1 MHPLSRMPG
10 RGSAVWAARRNMR
23 SNRLRGV
30 AFAILIPLA
39 AGCGWLP
46 LLTRHSAEESTRLTE
61 EARLAC
67 ERGEQFQARELLS
80 RASAVAPDDPE
91 IQRAIARG
99 LLLAGET
106 GEAVKHLRYM
116 MRRSL
121 DDPDAYLDLARI
133 LFEERR
139 YNECQELV
147 DSALRLVPTHTEA
160 QLLKGRLAEMQNK
173 DDEALEVYYRLL
185 AGDPTA
191 TEATLRV
198 SDLLVRTGQPSQ
210 AEPLLQSIVDSDRV
224 TPAEQARAHWVLGQ
238 IYVKDQRWAEAAEQ
252 LAAAADLRPDRS
264 ADDCYQ
270 VAYAAWQA
278 GQRDK
283 AEQSLARA
291 LTLDPRHANALALSA
306 VFRQGDRTAS
316 QTAYSRNSLPA
327 PKSWE
332 ESAPDRVNRQ

>member
-1 MHPLSRMPG
+1 MPD
-10 RGSAVWAARRNMR
+10 RGPT
-23 SNRLRGV
+23 V
-30 AFAILIPLA
+30 AFASGPARPLQRRWLTFALLIPLA
-39 AGCGWLP
+39 TGCGWIP
-46 LLTRHSAEESTRLTE
+46 LLTRHSSEESMRLTE
-61 EARLAC
+61 EARIAS
-67 ERGEQFQARELLS
+67 ERGERMQARELLS
-80 RASAVAPDDPE
+80 RAAAIAPDDPE
-91 IQRAIARG
+91 IQRSIARG

-106 GEAVKHLRYM
+106 EEAVKHLRYM

-133 LFEERR
+133 LFEQRR

-160 QLLKGRLAEMQNK
+160 QLLKGRLAEVQNK

-198 SDLLVRTGQPSQ
+198 SDLLVRSGQSSQ
-210 AEPLLQSIVDSDRV
+210 ATPLLRSIVDSDRV

-238 IYVKDQRWAEAAEQ
+238 IYAKDHRWAEAVEQ
-252 LAAAADLRPDRS
+252 LAAAADLRSDVG

-270 VAYAAWQA
+270 IAYAAWQA
-278 GQRDK
+278 GQREK

-291 LTLDPRHANALALSA
+291 LALDPRHANALALSA
-306 VFRQGDRTAS
+306 AFRQSEATAS
-316 QTAYSRNSLPA
+316 QTAYSKASLPA
-327 PKSWE
+327 PKGWE
-332 ESAPDRVNRQ
+332 EPSKDRVIPQ